1 MADEEIT
8 RRPNR
13 DGPDMVTLI
22 AGLLS
27 IAIAG
32 GVLLGFGGNVQ
43 WLLAVAAVGIGIGM
57 LITSLRT
64 RRDH

>member
-1 MADEEIT
+1 VADEEIT

-32 GVLLGFGGNVQ
+32 GVLLGFGGNLQ
-43 WLLAVAAVGIGIGM
+43 WLLAVTAVGIGIGM

>member
-1 MADEEIT
+1 MADEETT
-8 RRPNR
+8 RRPDR

-27 IAIAG
+27 VAIAS
-32 GVLLGFGGNVQ
+32 GVLLGFGGNLQ
-43 WLLAVAAVGIGIGM
+43 WLLAVTAVGIGIGM
-57 LITSLRT
+57 LIVSFRT